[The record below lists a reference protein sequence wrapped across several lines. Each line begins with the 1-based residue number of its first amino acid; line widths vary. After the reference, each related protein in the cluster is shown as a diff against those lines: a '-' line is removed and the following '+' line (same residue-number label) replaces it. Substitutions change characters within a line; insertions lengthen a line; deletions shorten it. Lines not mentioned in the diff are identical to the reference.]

1 MLVFDVMEYLVTNC
15 KTTWR
20 MKDEWNRRTKWK
32 PQKIKGIKNQLL
44 INKIILRNCKRRLN
58 RLGMTWIDYKKAY
71 DMIPTVGRRNV

>member
-1 MLVFDVMEYLVTNC
+1 MEATENQGV
-15 KTTWR
+15 
-20 MKDEWNRRTKWK
+20 
-32 PQKIKGIKNQLL
+32 KNQLL